1 MFKKILKNQLIAGSF
16 VLFVGSMFANFGSYL
31 YHLLMGRMLGPVN
44 YGVLTALISLLYI
57 ISIPALTLATTIVK
71 FASVAKAKKNYAK
84 VYFLFYD
91 FSRKLLVVSVIIF
104 ILFAF
109 GSQVIAEFLQI
120 PSRALIILTSSLFL
134 ISLLPTVNNGILQ
147 AFLNFPFLAA
157 NSIFGVIL
165 KLALAV
171 GLVKLGF
178 SVGGAMMAI
187 LISSLIIYLV
197 SFFPLRFL
205 WQYKQSLLLRNKQSL
220 LLRNKGKVAKIDW
233 SKITSYAA
241 PVFLAVLG
249 LTSLYTTDIIL
260 VKHFFPAFQA
270 GLYAALAVMGKIIFF
285 ASNAVPMVMFPLVSE
300 RYENGGR
307 YRPFLSQSLI
317 LVSGLSAGITGFYFL
332 FPKFMI
338 NILYGPSFLA
348 TSPYL
353 GLFGIFISLYTLSSV
368 LTSFFLSIRKTRVA
382 FFVLSAAITQIALIW
397 LFHASILQVIQISIL
412 VTTLLLF
419 SLLLYYLKSEKG

>member
-1 MFKKILKNQLIAGSF
+1 LFKKILKNQLIAGSF

-157 NSIFGVIL
+157 NSILGVIL

-205 WQYKQSLLLRNKQSL
+205 WQY
-220 LLRNKGKVAKIDW
+220 KGKVAKIDW

-285 ASNAVPMVMFPLVSE
+285 ASNTVPMVMFPLVSE

-368 LTSFFLSIRKTRVA
+368 LTSFFLSIRKTKVA

>member
-1 MFKKILKNQLIAGSF
+1 MFKKIPKNQLIAGSF

-205 WQYKQSLLLRNKQSL
+205 WQYKQSLLLRNK
-220 LLRNKGKVAKIDW
+220 GKVAKIDW

-332 FPKFMI
+332 FPKLMV
-338 NILYGPSFLA
+338 NILYGPSFLTA
-348 TSPYL
+348 SPYL
-353 GLFGIFISLYTLSSV
+353 GMFGIFISLYSLSSV

>member
-1 MFKKILKNQLIAGSF
+1 LFKKILKNQLIAGSF

-205 WQYKQSLLLRNKQSL
+205 WQYKQSLLLRNK
-220 LLRNKGKVAKIDW
+220 GKVAKIDW

-285 ASNAVPMVMFPLVSE
+285 ASNTVPMVMFPLVSE

>member
-205 WQYKQSLLLRNKQSL
+205 WQYKQSLLLRNK
-220 LLRNKGKVAKIDW
+220 GKVAKIDW

-285 ASNAVPMVMFPLVSE
+285 ASNTVPMVMFPLVSE
-300 RYENGGR
+300 RHENGGR

-338 NILYGPSFLA
+338 ILYMDPL
-348 TSPYL
+348 
-353 GLFGIFISLYTLSSV
+353 
-368 LTSFFLSIRKTRVA
+368 
-382 FFVLSAAITQIALIW
+382 
-397 LFHASILQVIQISIL
+397 
-412 VTTLLLF
+412 
-419 SLLLYYLKSEKG
+419 SLLLHHT

>member
-44 YGVLTALISLLYI
+44 YGTLTALISLLYI

-71 FASVAKAKKNYAK
+71 FASAAKAKKNYAK

-91 FSRKLLVVSVIIF
+91 LSRKLLAVSVIIF
-104 ILFAF
+104 ILFAL

-178 SVGGAMMAI
+178 SVGGAIMAI
-187 LISSLIIYLV
+187 LMSSLIIYLV

-205 WQYKQSLLLRNKQSL
+205 WQY
-220 LLRNKGKVAKIDW
+220 KGKVAKIDW

-270 GLYAALAVMGKIIFF
+270 GLYAALAIMGKIIFF

-348 TSPYL
+348 ASSYL

-368 LTSFFLSIRKTRVA
+368 LTSFFLSIRKTKVA
-382 FFVLSAAITQIALIW
+382 FFVLSAAIIQIALIW

-419 SLLLYYLKSEKG
+419 SLLLFYLKNEKA